1 MCSINLDT
9 YAISCASIFSILDYT
24 CVVSER
30 TDINPKFNSNSELS
44 VSLNMYYFANQSV
57 SNFQILNVTNSVDPD
72 ETAPDEPSH
81 LDLRSLQKFLYYL
94 FFMAPKE

>member
-1 MCSINLDT
+1 ML
-9 YAISCASIFSILDYT
+9 YRVRVFFSILDYT

-44 VSLNMYYFANQSV
+44 VSLNVYYFANQSV
-57 SNFQILNVTNSVDPD
+57 SYIQILNVTNSVD
-72 ETAPDEPSH
+72 PDEPSH